1 MAELEVRNL
10 TKKFKRKTVLN
21 DISIT
26 LEPGIYGLLGL
37 NGSGKT
43 TLIRCLCKIYKT
55 PKGTISYDGRDWD
68 FSQKIGYLP
77 QNFGLFRDMKVKDM
91 LELMAYVKGNSV
103 VNQNELDEVLGR
115 VNLLE
120 RKNDKISALSGGM
133 VRRLGIAQAL
143 LNNPEIIIF
152 DEPTTGLDPEERVR
166 FKEIIK
172 GLSRD
177 KIIIIST
184 HITADVEDI
193 CNKCI
198 ILNAGGIV
206 FADTV
211 NNLKS
216 HYNSNTIEEAF
227 LCALKD

>member
-55 PKGTISYDGRDWD
+55 PKGTISYDGRNWD

-152 DEPTTGLDPEERVR
+152 DEPATGLDPEERVR